1 MKTYLFNRDAAG
13 RALITVKNGD
23 TLYPLR
29 HIIVHSPTGMDFGY
43 GGAGC
48 SDAAISILFDL
59 TSIKTNAAVFY
70 ITVDPAIYR
79 KFKSEFIATI
89 DPDEGGSIPE
99 DEIMDWLKVNAPELV
114 EANNVHTA

>member
-13 RALITVKNGD
+13 RALITVKDSD
-23 TLYPLR
+23 TLYPLK
-29 HIIVHSPTGMDFGY
+29 HIIVHSPTGMDFGF

-48 SDAAISILFDL
+48 SDTALSILTDL
-59 TSIKTNAAVFY
+59 TGSMPVANTY
-70 ITVDPAIYR
+70 CP
-79 KFKSEFIATI
+79 FKSEFIATI